1 MRESSDGFGNVT
13 VIMFLMLPYL
23 QQRCVLSIMDPFPPF
38 HHPHTSGP
46 VIDER
51 PKGPIEKRKRNL
63 KFFSPVSREERET
76 GNSFRQFR
84 EGKENSKRICSTFER
99 RKRNGFSML
108 KLREEKEKVKTISP
122 FSRRER
128 EMLNPV
134 PLF

>member
-1 MRESSDGFGNVT
+1 MSFILLLLRLIHVCDTYTS
-13 VIMFLMLPYL
+13 
-23 QQRCVLSIMDPFPPF
+23 QAK
-38 HHPHTSGP
+38 HT

-51 PKGPIEKRKRNL
+51 PKGPIEKRKRNQ